1 MIDMVSDREVRQQNR
16 RLGWLIVAALGLLY
30 LIAIIGVLVLN

>member
-1 MIDMVSDREVRQQNR
+1 MMSDRDVRQQNR
-16 RLGWLIVAALGLLY
+16 RVGLIIIASLVLLY

>member
-1 MIDMVSDREVRQQNR
+1 MVSDREVRQQNR
-16 RLGWLIVAALGLLY
+16 RLGLLIVAALGLLY

>member
-1 MIDMVSDREVRQQNR
+1 MMSDHDVRQQNR
-16 RLGWLIVAALGLLY
+16 RVGLIITASLVLLY